1 MHTLADHYFS
11 SILDYLQAQGIS
23 TKTALHAI
31 SFDEFSNQRTH
42 QLAPRISLNSYNAL
56 LVYGKKTLNDPLFGF
71 TLGQQIRTADYGVLG
86 YLIESSDNLSSAIKA
101 LLSYDSLVADIGKA
115 KFELNTDTATIRW
128 IAHQSC
134 NEHVVLRNMTAWVSV
149 IRQLI
154 NLTLSPSSISFTYNW
169 LPSQRRALESWF
181 KCPVKSSAEYNQI
194 SFPSHYLT
202 LPFKTDNAIINST
215 FKQLSEQQL
224 SNFKSQQCID
234 DKVNQLL
241 TAKTTLQNCN
251 LICIAN
257 ALNLTP
263 RTLQRRLKQQD
274 LTFAQLLEKERKKR
288 ADTLIASMPLA
299 DLSNILGFKDQ
310 SSFNRAFLRWHK
322 CSPLQFIKYKT
333 ARTAK

>member
-23 TKTALHAI
+23 AETALHAI
-31 SFDEFSNQRTH
+31 NFDEFSNQHIH

-56 LVYGKKTLNDPLFGF
+56 LIYGEQSLNDSLFGF

-115 KFELNTDTATIRW
+115 QFELNNDTAIVRW
-128 IAHQSC
+128 VAHKSC

-169 LPSQRRALESWF
+169 LPSQRRVLESWF

-194 SFPSHYLT
+194 SFPSYYLT

-224 SNFKSQQCID
+224 SNFKSQQCIS

-251 LICIAN
+251 LIAIAN

-288 ADTLIASMPLA
+288 TNTLIGNTPLIE
-299 DLSNILGFKDQ
+299 LTNILGFKDQ
-310 SSFNRAFLRWHK
+310 SSFNRAFYRWYGH
-322 CSPLQFIKYKT
+322 SPSKYLGKK
-333 ARTAK
+333 A